1 MSQPKNMIFEHEI
14 ITSEHKEPEPVKT
27 ELPADSPLNTWFR
40 QQGASNTTVMPQLLQ
55 VKSEKMKR
63 SENSFHKLPNIV
75 TNNNSNNDLNLKKR
89 HFLTTI
95 SDNSFSSIPNLN
107 DPYAAIRIQTPK
119 LSSFYLKY

>member
-1 MSQPKNMIFEHEI
+1 MNQPKSMLFEHEI
-14 ITSEHKEPEPVKT
+14 INEHKEPEPVKT
-27 ELPADSPLNTWFR
+27 ELQNDSPLNTWFR
-40 QQGASNTTVMPQLLQ
+40 QQGASKTTVMPQLLQ
-55 VKSEKMKR
+55 VKSEKVKR
-63 SENSFHKLPNIV
+63 SDNSFHKLPNIV
-75 TNNNSNNDLNLKKR
+75 TNNNSDSNLKKR